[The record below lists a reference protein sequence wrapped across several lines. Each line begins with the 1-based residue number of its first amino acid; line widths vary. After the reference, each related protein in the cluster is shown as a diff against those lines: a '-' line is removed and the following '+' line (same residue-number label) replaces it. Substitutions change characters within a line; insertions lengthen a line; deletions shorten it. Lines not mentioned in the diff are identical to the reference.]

1 MSKDLE
7 KVGKKELST
16 NVLGL
21 LANDAEK
28 NSGFENMTTEDVAL
42 PFLAIL
48 QALSPQVRGINKI
61 EGAIE
66 GDLYNTVTAEVY
78 KGTIKII
85 PCAFKKAYVEWTPRE
100 QGGGYVKEH
109 PSSNILAATKKDEK
123 GRDVLANGNLIVTTA
138 YHFVL
143 IMKESG
149 TIERAI
155 ISFTST
161 QLKKSRRWN
170 SQMMNLQIKLPN
182 GQLIRPPMY
191 SHIYAA
197 STVAES
203 NDLGQWSGWNI
214 SSPKLIDDARV
225 YTLAKGF
232 SEDIIKGAVKV
243 APPTQQDDQI
253 KNHPPI
259 DGNIL

>member
-1 MSKDLE
+1 MSKELE
-7 KVGKKELST
+7 KTGKKELAT
-16 NVLGL
+16 NILGF

-28 NSGFENMTTEDVAL
+28 NSGFENMTSDDVAL

-48 QALSPQVRGINKI
+48 QALSPQVRGLNKI
-61 EGAIE
+61 EGASE
-66 GDLYNTVTAEVY
+66 GDFYNTVTQEIY
-78 KGTIKII
+78 KGSIKIV

-109 PSSNILAATKKDEK
+109 PSSDIIAMTKKDEK

-143 IMKESG
+143 ILKESG

-170 SQMMNLQIKLPN
+170 SQMMNLQLKLPN

-191 SHIYAA
+191 SHTYCAKTI
-197 STVAES
+197 SES
-203 NDLGQWSGWNI
+203 NDLGQWSGWEI
-214 SSPKLIDDARV
+214 TSPQLIDDARV
-225 YTLAKGF
+225 YTLAKSF
-232 SEDIIKGAVKV
+232 SDDCLKGAVKV
-243 APPTQQDDQI
+243 APPVQQDDQVRR
-253 KNHPPI
+253 PV
-259 DGNIL
+259 DSTIL